1 MDEQVVLWYGT
12 LYTLFM
18 WFYHAF
24 SLHWVYDV
32 LDWSEP
38 SALVLYLL
46 NPLFLFASFLLW

>member
-1 MDEQVVLWYGT
+1 MVLWYGT
-12 LYTLFM
+12 IYTLFM

-32 LDWSEP
+32 LDWSQP

-46 NPLFLFASFLLW
+46 NPLFLFASFLFW